1 MDWLQA
7 VILALI
13 QGVTEFLPVSSQAH
27 LVIYAW
33 ISGEQYQGLDFDIIL
48 HAGSLLAVVWYF
60 RRDLI
65 SMAGAWLGSFAGRGS
80 RRDAR
85 LAWWVIIATLPA
97 AVLGF
102 MFKDAAE
109 EGLRAIWIMATSLI
123 VFGLVLGWADLRG
136 QRARNEYQ
144 LGLRDVVIIGLAQ
157 ALALIPGTS
166 RSGITMTA
174 ALFLGMSREAAARF
188 SFLLSIPVIA
198 GAVVLGLR
206 DLMTAASA
214 PWDLL
219 LLGFAVSAVVSYI
232 CIHFFLA
239 LISRMGMQ
247 PFVVWRVV
255 LGLILFAL
263 IL

>member
-1 MDWLQA
+1 MRSGVLTGCRNPGNGSMDWLQA

-109 EGLRAIWIMATSLI
+109 EGLRAIRSEERR
-123 VFGLVLGWADLRG
+123 VGKGWRH
-136 QRARNEYQ
+136 RR
-144 LGLRDVVIIGLAQ
+144 
-157 ALALIPGTS
+157 
-166 RSGITMTA
+166 
-174 ALFLGMSREAAARF
+174 
-188 SFLLSIPVIA
+188 
-198 GAVVLGLR
+198 
-206 DLMTAASA
+206 
-214 PWDLL
+214 
-219 LLGFAVSAVVSYI
+219 
-232 CIHFFLA
+232 
-239 LISRMGMQ
+239 
-247 PFVVWRVV
+247 
-255 LGLILFAL
+255 
-263 IL
+263 